1 MKIAKIFVLTI
12 VLAMAGYVYA
22 SGTDQQR
29 AKSGKAAACAVE
41 SCCSARPECCVPGAA
56 CCLEGAPCCNPT
68 GSCCGKDQPCCEGCK
83 DEQCCEGH
91 DICCAAGTDQAKE
104 HGCAHHASS
113 KTDST
118 SCCGGACMK
127 TATAK

>member
-12 VLAMAGYVYA
+12 VLTMAGYVYA
-22 SGTDQQR
+22 SGTDQPG
-29 AKSGKAAACAVE
+29 AKSGKAAACEVE

-68 GSCCGKDQPCCEGCK
+68 GSCCGKDQPCC
-83 DEQCCEGH
+83 DGH
-91 DICCAAGTDQAKE
+91 DRCCATGKDPAK
-104 HGCAHHASS
+104 CRAFDASS